1 MPSHGPRVTHQ
12 FSALY
17 AAASFTICQ
26 RHPFGLNAKHQKVY
40 GEGKGRASHQN
51 NGENHNYHG
60 HYDHWYGD
68 YNEDDDQAGGR
79 RLHGSQHRSE
89 SCRSRERGD
98 ILLWIYFEIYFEF
111 TLNIL
116 WIYFTF

>member
-68 YNEDDDQAGGR
+68 YNEDDDQAGGC

-89 SCRSRERGD
+89 PCRSRERGD
-98 ILLWIYFEIYFEF
+98 ILL
-111 TLNIL
+111 
-116 WIYFTF
+116 